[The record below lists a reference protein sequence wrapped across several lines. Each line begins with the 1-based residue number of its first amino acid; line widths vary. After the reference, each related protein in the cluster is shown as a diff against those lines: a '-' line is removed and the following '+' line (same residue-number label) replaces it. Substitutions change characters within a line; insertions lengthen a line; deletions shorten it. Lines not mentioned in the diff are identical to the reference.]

1 MVPSPGPT
9 LIENTQRDRYGTC
22 CLQHQVGQASA
33 RNHCAG
39 PRRNTPPGKLGRR
52 PLRCQSC
59 PLACEPGH
67 ERQRQRRRW
76 QPGWPEG
83 ELMEEQVYVIGAVD
97 SPVAKIGVS
106 ADPERRLRQIQA
118 MSPLRLE
125 ILWKCTGGYPLEG
138 RLHARLRAYHSHGEW
153 FDFQDRDPVAVVQTA
168 LHGVGGED
176 AKIVAVVR
184 TDPCPDSTVTGC
196 ICGHG
201 SRLHGAGGCTVMGWD
216 ESHDCQCNSYRP
228 TSVFDD
234 ETVPLIASRHP
245 LALSTDIR
253 FRLGR
258 AVRELLDAPGL
269 VGAPDS
275 VRLAVLVLAARAPRT
290 TGLVEIT
297 SRELGQWLGLS
308 VSHMQSV
315 VLPGLRHSG
324 SVATR
329 TLAGEFGEDR
339 GVECE
344 VLPFRT
350 ARDVLVHSLDLSHE
364 DLATWQRLMEAL
376 LGPGQ
381 PSPDGQAPPG
391 LVASRTGR
399 GASTD
404 RLALLLLVLEA
415 ADTGRVRLCGGAVD
429 KHRGRAAA
437 TVARLLGCRPPG
449 AERVL
454 KRLEDA
460 GLIRRPR
467 QRTTTGLHSRTRLV
481 VPAVAAAHRK

>member
-1 MVPSPGPT
+1 M
-9 LIENTQRDRYGTC
+9 
-22 CLQHQVGQASA
+22 
-33 RNHCAG
+33 AG
-39 PRRNTPPGKLGRR
+39 
-52 PLRCQSC
+52 
-59 PLACEPGH
+59 
-67 ERQRQRRRW
+67 
-76 QPGWPEG
+76 G
-83 ELMEEQVYVIGAVD
+83 ELMEDQVYVIGALD

-118 MSPLRLE
+118 MSPMRLE
-125 ILWKCTGGYPLEG
+125 ILWKGTGGYPLES
-138 RLHARLRAYHSHGEW
+138 RLHAHLRAYHSHGEW
-153 FDFQDRDPVAVVQTA
+153 FDFQGLDPMTVIHTA
-168 LHGVGGED
+168 LHELGGG
-176 AKIVAVVR
+176 ASGCAAVAR
-184 TDPCPDSTVTGC
+184 TDSCPDSMVTGC

-201 SRLHGAGGCTVMGWD
+201 SQLHGAGGCTVMGWD
-216 ESHDCQCNSYRP
+216 ESHDCQCTSYTP
-228 TSVFDD
+228 TSMFDD
-234 ETVPLIASRHP
+234 ETVPQLASHHP

-253 FRLGR
+253 FRLGH
-258 AVRELLDAPGL
+258 AVRELLDAPGM
-269 VGAPDS
+269 VDAPDP
-275 VRLAVLVLAARAPRT
+275 VRLAVLVLAASAPRT

-324 SVATR
+324 AVATK

-344 VLPFRT
+344 VLPLRA
-350 ARDVLVHSLDLSHE
+350 ARGALGHPLDLSHE
-364 DLATWQRLMEAL
+364 ELAKWQRLMEAL

-381 PSPDGQAPPG
+381 PSPDGMQAPPG
-391 LVASRTGR
+391 LVAGRTGR

-415 ADTGRVRLCGGAVD
+415 AGTGRVRLCGGAVD

-454 KRLEDA
+454 KRLENA
-460 GLIRRPR
+460 GLVRRPR

-481 VPAVAAAHRK
+481 VPAVGVAHRQQDAPTSLETAGA